1 MDNYYQVLNVDPSAS
16 LEEIKKSYQNLVL
29 IHHPDKQAQNNIN
42 ESNHYLKIDEAW
54 KKLKDPVERKAY
66 DAYLCQKAR
75 KNYIIHETVSAK
87 NFFYDEDREI
97 YFYECKCSGNYILED
112 DKQSE
117 DEEYIICCDECSLVI
132 KVTT

>member
-1 MDNYYQVLNVDPSAS
+1 MDNYYQVLNVDQSAS

-29 IHHPDKQAQNNIN
+29 IHHPDKQAQNPT
-42 ESNHYLKIDEAW
+42 SNSNLFLKIDEAW
-54 KKLKDPVERKAY
+54 KKLKDSVERKAY

-75 KNYIIHETVSAK
+75 KNFIIHETVSAK
-87 NFFYDEDREI
+87 DFIYDDEHEI

-117 DEEYIICCDECSLVI
+117 DEDYIICCDECSLVI
-132 KVTT
+132 KVIK